1 MRMKKD
7 TYNFSFVTVTMFTFV
22 VGVYL
27 IFVNSFLEY
36 AEFYPLQYLVAKI
49 VYGIQ
54 QALGIN
60 VELDGVILHYPGV
73 FDLNVTLLCTGVNE
87 ILFFSLILLG
97 FIGVSLKTKFKGYT
111 LFFPIIILENI
122 ARIVLLQPLAI
133 VVGKRFAIVFHN
145 FSFKYGQA
153 IFVILLAV
161 IWFQLFAKQEFK
173 NSVQNYKRAK
183 QSRLKLRVIR
193 KKH

>member
-1 MRMKKD
+1 MKKES
-7 TYNFSFVTVTMFTFV
+7 YNFSFVSIMIFTLV
-22 VGVYL
+22 ICVYL
-27 IFVNSFLEY
+27 VLVNSFLEY
-36 AEFYPLQYLVAKI
+36 IEFHPLQYIVAKT
-49 VYGIQ
+49 VYLIQ

-60 VELDGVILHYPGV
+60 VELEGLILHYPGV
-73 FDLNVTLLCTGVNE
+73 LDLNITLLCTGVNE

-122 ARIVLLQPLAI
+122 ARIVLIQPLAI
-133 VVGKRFAIVFHN
+133 VIGKKAAVSFHN

-153 IFVILLAV
+153 IFVILLAI

-173 NSVQNYKRAK
+173 KSVQNYKLAK
-183 QSRLKLRVIR
+183 QSRLKLQLRR

>member
-1 MRMKKD
+1 MKKES
-7 TYNFSFVTVTMFTFV
+7 YNFSFVSIIAFTFV

-27 IFVNSFLEY
+27 VLVNSFLGRI
-36 AEFYPLQYLVAKI
+36 EFHPLQYIVAKT
-49 VYGIQ
+49 VYLIQ

-60 VELDGVILHYPGV
+60 VELKGLILHYPGIL
-73 FDLNVTLLCTGVNE
+73 DLNITLLCTGINE

-97 FIGVSLKTKFKGYT
+97 FIGVSLKTKLKGYT
-111 LFFPIIILENI
+111 IFFPIIILENI

-133 VVGKRFAIVFHN
+133 VIGKRAAVSFHN

-153 IFVILLAV
+153 IFVILLV
-161 IWFQLFAKQEFK
+161 IIWFQLFAKREFK
-173 NSVQNYKRAK
+173 NSVQNYKQAK
-183 QSRLKLRVIR
+183 QSRLKLQLRR